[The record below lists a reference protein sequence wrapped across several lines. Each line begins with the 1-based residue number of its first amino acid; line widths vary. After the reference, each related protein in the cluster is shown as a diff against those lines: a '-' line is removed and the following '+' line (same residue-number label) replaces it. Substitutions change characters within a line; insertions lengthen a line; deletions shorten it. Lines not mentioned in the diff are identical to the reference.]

1 VVDVV
6 MSSDVEELQEVV
18 VTALGITKE
27 KAALGYAVT
36 SVGGEQLEAR
46 PEADIARLLRGKV
59 PGVDI
64 TSQSGVSGTG
74 TNIIIRGYT
83 SISGSNQPLFVL
95 DGVPIDANTYSD
107 RGFTS
112 GGATASSRFL
122 DLDPNNVSEVSVLK
136 GLAATVLYG
145 EAGRNGVVLI
155 TTKTGRIGGAS
166 ANKGLEVLFCESGS

>member
-1 VVDVV
+1 

-36 SVGGEQLEAR
+36 SVGSSQLEAR

-74 TNIIIRGYT
+74 TNIIIGD
-83 SISGSNQPLFVL
+83 IPQFQVL
-95 DGVPIDANTYSD
+95 TN
-107 RGFTS
+107 
-112 GGATASSRFL
+112 
-122 DLDPNNVSEVSVLK
+122 
-136 GLAATVLYG
+136 LY
-145 EAGRNGVVLI
+145 LY
-155 TTKTGRIGGAS
+155 
-166 ANKGLEVLFCESGS
+166 